1 MLNVFV
7 ALLDGPREVP
17 MFELYSVPV
26 KVTYNQ
32 MGTSILELELYC
44 TYSTHILELEHYR
57 TYSAHKTESQVETVT
72 ADLSKY
78 DTSTKGVLVLE
89 ICCL

>member
-7 ALLDGPREVP
+7 ALLNGPCEVS

-32 MGTSILELELYC
+32 KGTSILELELYCTYSKHILELELYC
-44 TYSTHILELEHYR
+44 TYSTHILELELYC
-57 TYSAHKTESQVETVT
+57 TYSTH
-72 ADLSKY
+72 
-78 DTSTKGVLVLE
+78 
-89 ICCL
+89 I

>member
-1 MLNVFV
+1 MQNVFV
-7 ALLDGPREVP
+7 ALLDGPCEVP

-26 KVTYNQ
+26 KGTYNEK
-32 MGTSILELELYC
+32 GTEVQELELYC
-44 TYSTHILELEHYR
+44 TYSAHTIELELYC
-57 TYSAHKTESQVETVT
+57 TYSAHKTQFQVETVT

-78 DTSTKGVLVLE
+78 YTSIEAVLVLE